1 MYPKTAPKTRP
12 AAGSIKLERVGSHTR
27 ALKRHATREDERIC
41 SPVKRQRVVND
52 TDVKH
57 LTKRKP

>member
-1 MYPKTAPKTRP
+1 MYPKTTPKNRP
-12 AAGSIKLERVGSHTR
+12 ATGSIKLERIGSNAR

-52 TDVKH
+52 MDVKH
-57 LTKRKP
+57 LTKSRP